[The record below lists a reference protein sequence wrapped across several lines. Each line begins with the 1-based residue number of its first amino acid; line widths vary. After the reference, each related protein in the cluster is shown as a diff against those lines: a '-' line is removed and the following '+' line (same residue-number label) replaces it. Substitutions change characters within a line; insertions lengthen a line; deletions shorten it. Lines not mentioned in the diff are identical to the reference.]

1 MNRLR
6 VIEKYNDGSGGLV
19 EAPLAVETLGVRSA
33 RTASRGAED
42 EVFDLD
48 ADYLAQLVRN
58 FGRKPGPVPI
68 YYSHD
73 TTPRRSQAGEA
84 PLPAAG
90 RIVNVWTEGAE
101 LWGRLDLGPKAWN
114 LVVEERGFFG
124 FSIEAAHAP
133 STATGT
139 VEGWALVG
147 GIFTNTPALNVQFA
161 ASAAEREE
169 TTMTPKQRLRAE
181 VNRVREERNLS
192 FDDARAIVKLS
203 HPELYEKGM
212 ADYAP
217 GRPRG
222 TTPED
227 TKAVVEVL
235 AEARTLVE
243 TRGVAF
249 SVALDEVR
257 RTKPELFARA
267 TAHYR

>member
-6 VIEKYNDGSGGLV
+6 VIEKYADGSGGLV
-19 EAPLAVETLGVRSA
+19 EAPLAVETRGVRSA

-133 STATGT
+133 STAIGT
-139 VEGWALVG
+139 VEGWVLVG

-161 ASAAEREE
+161 ASAAEREDS
-169 TTMTPKQRLRAE
+169 TMTPKQRLRAE
-181 VNRVREERNLS
+181 VKRLHADRNLS
-192 FDDARAIVKLS
+192 FDAALASAKRS
-203 HPELYEKGM
+203 NPELYAEAM
-212 ADYAP
+212 ADYRP
-217 GRPRG
+217 GPRG
-222 TTPED
+222 TTTED

-257 RTKPELFARA
+257 RTKPDLFARA